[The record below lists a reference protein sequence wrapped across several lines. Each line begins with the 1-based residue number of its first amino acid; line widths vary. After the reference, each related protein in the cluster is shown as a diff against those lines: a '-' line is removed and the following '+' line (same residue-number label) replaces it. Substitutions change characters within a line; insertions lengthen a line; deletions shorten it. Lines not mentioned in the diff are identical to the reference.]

1 MNDDTYMGEIVLKLL
16 IAQLVIIAVVWVGM
30 AFFFSDMTEPAKVI
44 FYLVTSW
51 MLLLIVLI
59 TKSWWKNRKNEG

>member
-1 MNDDTYMGEIVLKLL
+1 MKVLLGQLLL
-16 IAQLVIIAVVWVGM
+16 ITVVWAGL
-30 AFFFSDMTEPAKVI
+30 AFFFSDMTEGSKVI

-59 TKSWWKNRKNEG
+59 IKKWWKDRKK